1 MNVRD
6 LKVEVKQGNIYLLK
20 LIFIALK
27 LCKATRNLFRRRV
40 GHTRI

>member
-20 LIFIALK
+20 LIFIAL
-27 LCKATRNLFRRRV
+27 
-40 GHTRI
+40 